1 MAPRILLPARCP
13 SALRITIRKAENSSL
28 PIGSI
33 VVPFW
38 GSYSESEK
46 VIPKKNYYGAYG
58 YAKNSRKEVVR
69 KAAQGFKLNGRDTQ
83 LELSGRKWRRPV
95 EGSWV
100 RFGQGL
106 EFITLRDSRGNQE
119 RG

>member
-1 MAPRILLPARCP
+1 MEPMGVPRIPGRK
-13 SALRITIRKAENSSL
+13 SLRR
-28 PIGSI
+28 
-33 VVPFW
+33 
-38 GSYSESEK
+38 
-46 VIPKKNYYGAYG
+46 
-58 YAKNSRKEVVR
+58 
-69 KAAQGFKLNGRDTQ
+69 AAQGLKLNGRDTQ

-119 RG
+119 RV